1 MKRAIAIVLGLALAG
16 PAVLAQ
22 GLDEINVVEMSWV
35 IGFYQG
41 TRTSAP
47 QGADVVS
54 SSYSKPEFFENL
66 GRDDDQARERN
77 LMKTTFN
84 LAAVRLLS
92 QGELLLKEDRAA
104 DQMNLTREGAS
115 ALIVEIERLDSS
127 WLHFRITVSEGN
139 GGRKMLMRSAFSVPA
154 SMTMKDAVVF
164 GFDDAALSPLFV
176 SLRMGHLYAEGA
188 GFKKGGGLAAADKA
202 PGLAPA
208 VPKGEFER
216 KARDFEKGAVA
227 CRGEIKPPRLLSAVE
242 PEYPAAAEQAGLE
255 GVVIFAVKADETG
268 HVIDTLLLR
277 SIPELDEAAR
287 EAVKKRAFE
296 PLVVDGRPRTCV
308 FTSTVT
314 FSLPARN
321 QTAGAIKG
329 RPEIQAPRLI
339 SYIPPAYPETAK
351 AKGIQ
356 GTVVLSVVLTAE
368 GRIAS
373 AKVLKSIPELDQ
385 AALDAVKQWR
395 YEPMTA
401 NGRPR
406 GVVFTVSVEF
416 KR

>member
-1 MKRAIAIVLGLALAG
+1 MKRTIAIVLGLALVG
-16 PAVLAQ
+16 PALLAQ
-22 GLDEINVVEMSWV
+22 GLDEINVVEMSWL

-41 TRTSAP
+41 TRTSAT
-47 QGADVVS
+47 QSAGVVS
-54 SSYSKPEFFENL
+54 SSYSKPEFFDNL
-66 GRDDDQARERN
+66 GRDEDQARERN
-77 LMKTTFN
+77 LIKTTFN
-84 LAAVRLLS
+84 LSAIRLLS
-92 QGELLLKEDRAA
+92 QGELLLKEAQA
-104 DQMNLTREGAS
+104 VDQLNMTRQGAS
-115 ALIVEIERLDSS
+115 PLIVEIERLDSS

-139 GGRKMLMRSAFSVPA
+139 GGKKTLMRSAFSVPA
-154 SMTMKDAVVF
+154 SMTMRDAVVF
-164 GFDDAALSPLFV
+164 GFDDAALNPLFV

-188 GFKKGGGLAAADKA
+188 GFKPGGGQAAAKKE
-202 PGLAPA
+202 PGLALA
-208 VPKGEFER
+208 VSKDEFER

-242 PEYPAAAEQAGLE
+242 PAYPAAAEKAGLE
-255 GVVIFAVKADETG
+255 GVVIFAVKSDETG
-268 HVIDTLLLR
+268 NVIDTLLLR

-287 EAVKKRAFE
+287 EAVKKRVFE

-314 FSLPARN
+314 FSLQARE
-321 QTAGAIKG
+321 QASGAIKG

-356 GTVVLSVVLTAE
+356 GTVVLSVVLNAE

-385 AALDAVKQWR
+385 AAIDAVMQWR
-395 YEPMTA
+395 YEPMMA
-401 NGRPR
+401 NGKPR